1 MSGGPAPTGPTP
13 STSGASV
20 HRESRWVG
28 QGYAD
33 ITKLREIAA
42 KHERLSTR
50 NQQRAARINTRIE
63 KLRHQ
68 AAILREKGQ
77 KVLGRIP
84 DIESEIA
91 QLDRDI
97 QARSGM
103 PSAGVPGPD
112 GAIQPRIGIGSDVT
126 SLHYR
131 VRKLQ
136 QKVVDLQHK
145 ARTYDHRAATRTQK
159 TAELKIKADRYLEQS
174 KIEEAEGQSYRQR
187 ADRLQAATEGEVAA
201 RLGTSAPAPYA
212 PPPPP
217 PDSL

>member
-1 MSGGPAPTGPTP
+1 MAGGPNPTGSAP
-13 STSGASV
+13 SASGASV

-50 NQQRAARINTRIE
+50 HQQRAARIHTRIE

-68 AAILREKGQ
+68 AAILREKAQ
-77 KVLGRIP
+77 KVLGLIP

-97 QARSGM
+97 NAVSAR
-103 PSAGVPGPD
+103 AG
-112 GAIQPRIGIGSDVT
+112 GAPIGSDVT

-145 ARTYDHRAATRTQK
+145 ARTYDHRAAMRTQK
-159 TAELKIKADRYLEQS
+159 TAELKIKADRFLEQA
-174 KIEEAEGQSYRQR
+174 KLAEAEAVSYRQR

-201 RLGTSAPAPYA
+201 RLGTPVGGSLT

-217 PDSL
+217 PESL

>member
-1 MSGGPAPTGPTP
+1 MSGGPAPTGPSP
-13 STSGASV
+13 SVAGASV
-20 HRESRWVG
+20 HRESRWLG

-77 KVLGRIP
+77 KMLGRIP
-84 DIESEIA
+84 DLESEIA

-97 QARSGM
+97 QARSGR
-103 PSAGVPGPD
+103 PSAD
-112 GAIQPRIGIGSDVT
+112 GIPMTPSVGIGSDVT

-136 QKVVDLQHK
+136 QKVVDMQHK
-145 ARTYDHRAATRTQK
+145 ARTYDHRAAMRTQK

-174 KIEEAEGQSYRQR
+174 KLEEAEAQSYRQR

-201 RLGTSAPAPYA
+201 RLGTGSGA
-212 PPPPP
+212 PPPPAP
-217 PDSL
+217 GSL

>member
-1 MSGGPAPTGPTP
+1 MSGGPAPTGSPLSAGSAT
-13 STSGASV
+13 V
-20 HRESRWVG
+20 HRESRWLG

-68 AAILREKGQ
+68 AAVLREKAQ
-77 KVLGRIP
+77 RVLGTIP

-91 QLDRDI
+91 QHDRDI
-97 QARSGM
+97 QAATARTG
-103 PSAGVPGPD
+103 
-112 GAIQPRIGIGSDVT
+112 GAPIGSDVT
-126 SLHYR
+126 NLHYR

-145 ARTYDHRAATRTQK
+145 ARTYDHRAAMRTQK

-174 KIEEAEGQSYRQR
+174 KLEEQEALSYRQR

-201 RLGTSAPAPYA
+201 RLGTSGGPSG

-217 PDSL
+217 PDGL

>member
-1 MSGGPAPTGPTP
+1 MSGGPAPTGGPLSVGSAT
-13 STSGASV
+13 V
-20 HRESRWVG
+20 HRESRWLG

-63 KLRHQ
+63 KLRHV
-68 AAILREKGQ
+68 AAVLREKAQ
-77 KVLGRIP
+77 KVLGTIP
-84 DIESEIA
+84 DLESEIA
-91 QLDRDI
+91 QHDRDI
-97 QARSGM
+97 QAATARTG
-103 PSAGVPGPD
+103 
-112 GAIQPRIGIGSDVT
+112 GAPIGSDVT
-126 SLHYR
+126 NLHYR

-145 ARTYDHRAATRTQK
+145 ARTLDHRAAMRTQK

-174 KIEEAEGQSYRQR
+174 KLEEQEALSYRQR

-201 RLGTSAPAPYA
+201 RLGTSGGQPS

>member
-1 MSGGPAPTGPTP
+1 MSGDPNSAGPSPNAH
-13 STSGASV
+13 SASI
-20 HRESRWVG
+20 HRESRWMG

-50 NQQRAARINTRIE
+50 AQQRAARVNTKIE

-77 KVLGRIP
+77 KMLARIP

-97 QARSGM
+97 NAATARTG
-103 PSAGVPGPD
+103 
-112 GAIQPRIGIGSDVT
+112 GAPIGSDVT
-126 SLHYR
+126 SLHFR

-136 QKVVDLQHK
+136 QKTVDLQHK
-145 ARTYDHRAATRTQK
+145 ARTYDHRAAMKTQK

-174 KIEEAEGQSYRQR
+174 KLEESEAVSYRQR

-201 RLGTSAPAPYA
+201 RLGSAPPPGA

-217 PDSL
+217 PPPSESL

>member
-1 MSGGPAPTGPTP
+1 MSGDPNPPPSGP
-13 STSGASV
+13 SVSGASV
-20 HRESRWVG
+20 HRESRWLG

-50 NQQRAARINTRIE
+50 AQQRAARIHTRIE

-68 AAILREKGQ
+68 AAILREKAQ
-77 KVLGRIP
+77 KVLAMIP
-84 DIESEIA
+84 DKESEIA

-97 QARSGM
+97 NAATSRTG
-103 PSAGVPGPD
+103 
-112 GAIQPRIGIGSDVT
+112 GAPIGSDVT

-136 QKVVDLQHK
+136 QKIVDLQHK
-145 ARTYDHRAATRTQK
+145 ARTYDHRAAMRTQK
-159 TAELKIKADRYLEQS
+159 TAELKIKADRYLETS
-174 KIEEAEGQSYRQR
+174 KLEEAEAVSYRQR

-201 RLGTSAPAPYA
+201 RLGTSSGGSPA

-217 PDSL
+217 PESL

>member
-13 STSGASV
+13 SASGASV

-42 KHERLSTR
+42 KHERVSTR

-63 KLRHQ
+63 KLRHH
-68 AAILREKGQ
+68 AAILREKAQ
-77 KVLGRIP
+77 KVLGMIP

-91 QLDRDI
+91 QHDRDI
-97 QARSGM
+97 QAATARMG
-103 PSAGVPGPD
+103 
-112 GAIQPRIGIGSDVT
+112 GAPIGSDVT
-126 SLHYR
+126 NLHVR

-145 ARTYDHRAATRTQK
+145 ARTYDHRAAMRTQK

-174 KIEEAEGQSYRQR
+174 KLAEAEAQSYRQR

-201 RLGTSAPAPYA
+201 RLGTSGTGPSA

>member
-1 MSGGPAPTGPTP
+1 MSGDPNPPPSGP
-13 STSGASV
+13 SVSGASV
-20 HRESRWVG
+20 HRESRWLG

-50 NQQRAARINTRIE
+50 AQQRAARINTRIE

-68 AAILREKGQ
+68 AAILREKAQ
-77 KVLGRIP
+77 KVLGMIP
-84 DIESEIA
+84 DKESEIA

-97 QARSGM
+97 NAATSRTG
-103 PSAGVPGPD
+103 
-112 GAIQPRIGIGSDVT
+112 GAAIGSDVT

-136 QKVVDLQHK
+136 QKIVDLQHK
-145 ARTYDHRAATRTQK
+145 ARTYDHRAAMRTQK
-159 TAELKIKADRYLEQS
+159 TAELKIKADRFLETS
-174 KIEEAEGQSYRQR
+174 KLEEAEAVSYRQR

-201 RLGTSAPAPYA
+201 RLGTSSGGPGA

-217 PDSL
+217 PESL